1 MVWPSRLLR
10 SLGIVLLI
18 LLGAARVYTKRPW
31 VDEGW
36 FAASAINILQNHHTG
51 IQVADPLEN
60 AVLVDQPLPGIDQHF
75 YAWMPMQELLMA
87 GWYWLFGFSIF
98 VMRANALLW
107 GLIALLAWWRV
118 ARFLSGDHICAAL
131 ATLLI
136 GTDYVFIN
144 AASDGRMDMM
154 CLALWAA
161 ALAVYL
167 ELRASRLNAAI
178 LLSQSLVVVSCL
190 THPIGAVGF
199 VCLLVLALNLDLKRL
214 RPFHLGL
221 AALPYLVAVLTV
233 AAYVG
238 SDFGAFW
245 DQFSVGIRKRVGS
258 SGTFLGSEAGEIGRY
273 IGVYFPPYARHGVGA
288 LRLAVPLIF
297 VGGILFVLTSATLR
311 RTTKLL
317 VLLTAVAAIGLCVID
332 PGKLPYYLVDVTPLY
347 CLVLAT
353 SLASCFR
360 DSPTRC
366 WAALVVCAVFLVLQ
380 ISWNVG
386 AVTRDPL
393 HKSFLPMTNFLQ
405 KRLTPDST
413 VTASPELCFVLGFDP
428 KRLRDNALLGYA
440 SGRHAS
446 FIVISQNAYG
456 TAFEGFRKNRPELA
470 AYVYFILN
478 TRYERIYHSD
488 FYEIYRQGIR
498 P

>member
-1 MVWPSRLLR
+1 
-10 SLGIVLLI
+10 
-18 LLGAARVYTKRPW
+18 
-31 VDEGW
+31 
-36 FAASAINILQNHHTG
+36 
-51 IQVADPLEN
+51 
-60 AVLVDQPLPGIDQHF
+60 
-75 YAWMPMQELLMA
+75 
-87 GWYWLFGFSIF
+87 
-98 VMRANALLW
+98 
-107 GLIALLAWWRV
+107 
-118 ARFLSGDHICAAL
+118 
-131 ATLLI
+131 
-136 GTDYVFIN
+136 
-144 AASDGRMDMM
+144 
-154 CLALWAA
+154 
-161 ALAVYL
+161 
-167 ELRASRLNAAI
+167 
-178 LLSQSLVVVSCL
+178 
-190 THPIGAVGF
+190 
-199 VCLLVLALNLDLKRL
+199 
-214 RPFHLGL
+214 
-221 AALPYLVAVLTV
+221 
-233 AAYVG
+233 
-238 SDFGAFW
+238 
-245 DQFSVGIRKRVGS
+245 
-258 SGTFLGSEAGEIGRY
+258 
-273 IGVYFPPYARHGVGA
+273 
-288 LRLAVPLIF
+288 
-297 VGGILFVLTSATLR
+297 LFVLTSATLR